1 MFKIASEEKSLS
13 SSSQKVQPKDRE
25 TKRKRKRYHNN
36 GSSSS
41 TLTPQK
47 PSSSPRNLGEKSRNH
62 YLICPSDRMSRKPFL
77 FLLCHLLLLLGF
89 CVDLGQPLKVPF
101 SVDDVL
107 PMLPRQVSWPV
118 LNSFHSAVDLL
129 PVFIG
134 SLTPNSNAS
143 LEWKGACFR
152 GNEARLDITPSD
164 RDEPGLGGGLLHL
177 KVGSFLCSSF
187 AI

>member
-1 MFKIASEEKSLS
+1 
-13 SSSQKVQPKDRE
+13 
-25 TKRKRKRYHNN
+25 
-36 GSSSS
+36 
-41 TLTPQK
+41 
-47 PSSSPRNLGEKSRNH
+47 
-62 YLICPSDRMSRKPFL
+62 MSRKPFL
-77 FLLCHLLLLLGF
+77 FLFLFLSCLLLLLGF
-89 CVDLGQPLKVPF
+89 CVDLGQSLKVPF
-101 SVDDVL
+101 SVNDVL

-134 SLTPNSNAS
+134 SLTPNNNAS

-177 KVGSFLCSSF
+177 KVGSSLFLIILVWNFIGHLRHIS
-187 AI
+187 